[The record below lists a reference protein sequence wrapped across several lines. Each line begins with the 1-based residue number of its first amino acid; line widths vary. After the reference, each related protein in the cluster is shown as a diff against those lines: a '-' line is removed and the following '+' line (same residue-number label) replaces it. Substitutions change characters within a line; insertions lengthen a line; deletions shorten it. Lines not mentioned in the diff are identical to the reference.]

1 MINKPLIGII
11 GAGRTG
17 RILTDRL
24 KASWR
29 LTIIDSNP
37 KKLKSIYV
45 EKEHSDSVT
54 LIEGDAS
61 SYVTLER
68 AGIGTAYQV
77 LITIND
83 DMVSEEIVNILKKRF
98 KLKNIFVR
106 INNQKLAEAI
116 RQTGTFVVTPY
127 ETMANMVLNQM
138 NFGETVALNIGKGL
152 GEIIQIELT
161 ASSPLVGKPL
171 KDLPPKQWIIGAIY
185 RPKRKIGIS
194 SALAYLRNFEVS
206 IEDKFIIPSGNT
218 VPKAGDK
225 IILIG
230 DPYLLRSTAQYLKAG
245 ASVFP
250 QRHGDLVLVMS
261 LDSKSALHLEE
272 EFEWLLKNM
281 EPTDVAYLTGTEELR
296 ESVQS
301 LDYPDSWPEHLV
313 KNIKY
318 HTSSTFRLRA
328 YITSLFAANRF
339 GLILYKEPDSYF
351 HRKKHRMF
359 FQKKLLNEARKNNSP
374 VWFMKGDKESLT
386 RITIYVS
393 DIKGSLRAAELA
405 LDAAK
410 KFSLPIRA
418 VLVNPPIEITSSEKL
433 QALEDAL
440 RSVQELAALYGLPI
454 EEKIV
459 TGNPVYETLNIVPDH
474 ELLVLCYPREK
485 TKKFLTPPIPEK
497 LLAKKFSGSILI
509 LPV

>member
-1 MINKPLIGII
+1 MSNKPLIGII

-17 RILTDRL
+17 RILTERL

-29 LTIIDSNP
+29 LTVIDINP
-37 KKLKSIYV
+37 KKLKSIFI
-45 EKEHSDSVT
+45 EKEHTDTVI

-61 SYVTLER
+61 SYITLER
-68 AGIGTAYQV
+68 ASIGTAYQI

-83 DMVSEEIVNILKKRF
+83 DETCEEIINILKKRF

-106 INNQKLAEAI
+106 INNQKLAETI

-127 ETMANMVLNQM
+127 ETMANMILNQM

-161 ASSPLVGKPL
+161 SSSPLVGKPL

-185 RPKRKIGIS
+185 RPKHKLGLS

-206 IEDKFIIPSGNT
+206 KEDKFIIPNGNT
-218 VPKAGDK
+218 VPKTGDK

-281 EPTDVAYLTGTEELR
+281 EPTDVAFLTGTEELR

-301 LDYPDSWPEHLV
+301 VDYPDTWPEHMV

-318 HTSSTFRLRA
+318 HTSSPFRLRA
-328 YITSLFAANRF
+328 YLSSLFQANRF
-339 GLILYKEPDSYF
+339 GLILYKEPNSYF
-351 HRKKHRMF
+351 HRVKHRWL

-393 DIKGSLRAAELA
+393 DIEGSLRAAELA

-410 KFSLPIRA
+410 KFELPVRA
-418 VLVNPPIEITSSEKL
+418 VLVNPPEEITSSEKL
-433 QALEDAL
+433 TALENAL
-440 RSVQELAALYGLPI
+440 QSVQELAALYGLLI

-459 TGNPVYETLNIVPDH
+459 TGNPVHETLKVVPTN
-474 ELLVLCYPREK
+474 ELLVLSYPVEK
-485 TKKFLTPPIPEK
+485 KARFLNPPIPEK
-497 LLAKKFSGSILI
+497 LLAKKFRGSILL